1 MYDGPDE
8 QSMKIGEVYGNSNN
22 KLLKSISS
30 SGKTLF
36 IDFKKQRKQF
46 EYQKTEFDAN
56 LKYNKIMPDCQTCLN
71 VNKNILSSPNNSNN
85 KNCSWLITANFG
97 YYIILNFKFIEVN
110 FKTRVLFENKSIL
123 SFDNSFI
130 VHLNVLKFMKEV
142 VNMQILSE
150 ISLEFTSKPRCQFQA
165 TKYL

>member
-8 QSMKIGEVYGNSNN
+8 QSRKIGEVYGNSNN

-30 SGKTLF
+30 SGKTLS
-36 IDFKKQRKQF
+36 IDFKKQYKLW
-46 EYQKTEFDAN
+46 EYQMTEFEAFI
-56 LKYNKIMPDCQTCLN
+56 KYNKIKSACQTWLD
-71 VNKNILSSPNNSNN
+71 VKINILTSPNHPNTT
-85 KNCSWLITANFG
+85 NCTWLITSNFG
-97 YYIILNFKFIEVN
+97 SHIILNFKFIEVN
-110 FKTRVLFENKSIL
+110 FKTRVLFENKSIF

-150 ISLEFTSKPRCQFQA
+150 ISLEFTSKPRCQSQA
-165 TKYL
+165 TKCL